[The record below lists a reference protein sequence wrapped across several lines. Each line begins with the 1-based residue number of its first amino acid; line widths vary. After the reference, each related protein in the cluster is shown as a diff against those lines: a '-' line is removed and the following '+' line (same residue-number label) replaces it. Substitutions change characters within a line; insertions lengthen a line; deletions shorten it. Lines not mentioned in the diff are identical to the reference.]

1 MRKFKFFGKMFLEMK
16 KMEIVFIILTVI
28 LSLAILML
36 LGLGICF
43 FMAYY
48 APKRKPI
55 ERDEFPLPK
64 GDEYE
69 PYRALL
75 TAWMKEVRALPNREF
90 SVTSFDG
97 LTLRAKYYEYSPDA
111 PIELMFPGYRGDA
124 ERDLCGAVQRCFAVG
139 HNAFL
144 VDQRAAGKSDGS
156 VITFGVKESR
166 DVDAWLSLL
175 LKEFPQN
182 KIILAGV
189 SMGAATVL
197 LAAEK
202 PLPESVIGVL
212 ADCGY
217 SSAPDII
224 KKVIKDLNLPDKIL
238 YPLVRL
244 SGIIFGGFDVEK
256 AVPRDSAK
264 SIKLPVII
272 AHGEADA
279 FVPSYM
285 ADEIYESI
293 KTKKL
298 LVKIKGAGHGLA
310 YPVEPEKYVRE
321 LSEFWNEAKAKSSS
335 N

>member
-1 MRKFKFFGKMFLEMK
+1 
-16 KMEIVFIILTVI
+16 METVFIILIVV
-28 LSLAILML
+28 LSLAALFFLAL
-36 LGLGICF
+36 LVCF
-43 FMAYY
+43 FMAFY
-48 APKRKPI
+48 APPRKPI

-64 GDEYE
+64 GEEYE

-75 TAWMKEVRALPNREF
+75 TGWMKEVRALPNREF
-90 SVTSFDG
+90 SVTAFDG

-144 VDQRAAGKSDGS
+144 VDQRAAGKSDGA
-156 VITFGVKESR
+156 VITFGINERK
-166 DVDAWLSLL
+166 DVDTWLNLL

-202 PLPESVIGVL
+202 PLPDCVIGVL

-224 KKVIKDLNLPDKIL
+224 KKVIRDLKLPDKIL

-244 SGIIFGGFDVEK
+244 SGIIFGGFDVNE

-264 SIKLPVII
+264 NIKLPVII
-272 AHGEADA
+272 AHGEADG
-279 FVPSYM
+279 FVPAYM
-285 ADEIYESI
+285 ADEIFENISSM
-293 KTKKL
+293 KK

-310 YPVEPEKYVRE
+310 YPVEPENYVRE
-321 LSEFWNEAKAKSSS
+321 LTEFWQEARKKSSS

>member
-1 MRKFKFFGKMFLEMK
+1 MKAFL
-16 KMEIVFIILTVI
+16 IVF
-28 LSLAILML
+28 LSLIFLFFLA
-36 LGLGICF
+36 LGICF
-43 FMAYY
+43 LMAYY
-48 APKRKPI
+48 APKRKPSQ
-55 ERDEFPLPK
+55 RDEFPLPK
-64 GDEYE
+64 GKEYE
-69 PYRALL
+69 AFRELL
-75 TAWMKEVRALPNREF
+75 TAWMREVRALPSEEF
-90 SVTSFDG
+90 SVKSFDG
-97 LTLRAKYYEYSPDA
+97 LTLRARYYEYSPDA
-111 PIELMFPGYRGDA
+111 PIELMFPGYRGDT

-144 VDQRAAGKSDGS
+144 VDQRSAGRSDGS
-156 VITFGVKESR
+156 VITFGIKESR
-166 DVDAWLSLL
+166 DVNTWLELL
-175 LKEFPQN
+175 SEKFPER

-224 KKVIKDLNLPDKIL
+224 KKVIRDLKLPDKLL

-244 SGIIFGGFDVEK
+244 SGMIFGGFDVGK
-256 AVPRDSAK
+256 AVPKESAK
-264 SIKLPVII
+264 SITLPVIV
-272 AHGEADA
+272 AHGESDA

-285 ADEIYESI
+285 ADEIFENI

-310 YPVEPEKYVRE
+310 YPVEPENYVKQ
-321 LSEFWNEAKAKSSS
+321 LSEFWQEVNKT
-335 N
+335 

>member
-1 MRKFKFFGKMFLEMK
+1 
-16 KMEIVFIILTVI
+16 MELDFIILIVV
-28 LSLAILML
+28 LSLVFLFFLA
-36 LGLGICF
+36 LGVCF

-55 ERDEFPLPK
+55 EREDFPLPK
-64 GDEYE
+64 GKEYE

-75 TAWMKEVRALPNREF
+75 TGWMKEVRALPKRDF

-97 LTLRAKYYEYSPDA
+97 LTLSAKYYEYSPDA

-144 VDQRAAGKSDGS
+144 VDQRSAGRSDGS
-156 VITFGVKESR
+156 VITFGIKESR
-166 DVDAWLSLL
+166 DVDTWLDLL

-202 PLPESVIGVL
+202 PLSESVIGVL

-224 KKVIKDLNLPDKIL
+224 KKVIKDLKLPDKIL

-244 SGIIFGGFDVEK
+244 SGIIFGGFDVSK
-256 AVPRDSAK
+256 AVPRESVKA
-264 SIKLPVII
+264 IKLPVII

-285 ADEIYESI
+285 ADEIYENI

-310 YPVEPEKYVRE
+310 YPVEPENYVKQ
-321 LSEFWNEAKAKSSS
+321 LSEFWNEVRKSSS
-335 N
+335 I

>member
-1 MRKFKFFGKMFLEMK
+1 MK
-16 KMEIVFIILTVI
+16 PIFIILIVL
-28 LSLAILML
+28 LSLAALFFLAL
-36 LGLGICF
+36 LICF

-64 GDEYE
+64 GKEYE

-75 TAWMKEVRALPNREF
+75 TGWMKEVRAMPYEDF
-90 SVTSFDG
+90 SVNSFDG

-144 VDQRAAGKSDGS
+144 VDQRAAGRSDGS
-156 VITFGVKESR
+156 VISFGINESR
-166 DVDAWLSLL
+166 DVDTWLALL
-175 LKEFPQN
+175 CEKFPQN

-197 LAAEK
+197 MAAER
-202 PLPESVIGVL
+202 PLPDNVIGVL

-224 KKVIKDLNLPDKIL
+224 KKVIKDLKLPEKIL

-244 SGIIFGGFDVEK
+244 SGIIFGGFDVSK
-256 AVPRDSAK
+256 AVPRDSVK
-264 SIKLPVII
+264 RIKLPVII
-272 AHGEADA
+272 AHGEADD
-279 FVPSYM
+279 FVPAYM
-285 ADEIYESI
+285 ADEIYENAVSF
-293 KTKKL
+293 KK

-310 YPVEPEKYVRE
+310 YPVEPENYVKQ
-321 LSEFWNEAKAKSSS
+321 LSEFWQEAREKSGSK
-335 N
+335 